1 MFQSLFEKTLEENVL
16 VFIQFAFPPEAIVLP
31 LARVLV
37 DSIEPITPITA
48 SLSFDK
54 LAFVDI
60 AVVIDCFAKPMR
72 LRCNP
77 GSAILLKIVILDR
90 LELVHSLPMGL
101 ALHELSFI
109 GGSISK
115 FEQTISLLFIILPIA
130 VIHITIGIPVY
141 TVSMFGFTK
150 QGSLIGISVAQL
162 N

>member
-1 MFQSLFEKTLEENVL
+1 
-16 VFIQFAFPPEAIVLP
+16 
-31 LARVLV
+31 
-37 DSIEPITPITA
+37 
-48 SLSFDK
+48 
-54 LAFVDI
+54 
-60 AVVIDCFAKPMR
+60 
-72 LRCNP
+72 
-77 GSAILLKIVILDR
+77 
-90 LELVHSLPMGL
+90 MGL

-150 QGSLIGISVAQL
+150 QGSLIGIPVAQL